1 MFIVRVIVDVYF
13 DVYFLGFNVIRVNQI
28 IDVGGVVYWV
38 VSQVVVF
45 ELCFESEVY
54 DVAEQFFGRVVCF
67 FYLCNYVWGV
77 NGLVGE
83 IEVYYY

>member
-38 VSQVVVF
+38 VSKVVVF

-54 DVAEQFFGRVVCF
+54 DVVEQFFGGVVCF
-67 FYLCNYVWGV
+67 FYLSNYVWGV